1 MEFID
6 KVEST
11 IETLE
16 ELDNFYSKLGNNPE
30 FSHIV
35 DAWPQEGFNVL
46 WRYEI
51 DTKIVIWK
59 YLNQESYTGALFRK
73 SFQSTTGS

>member
-35 DAWPQEGFNVL
+35 DAWPQEGF
-46 WRYEI
+46 
-51 DTKIVIWK
+51 
-59 YLNQESYTGALFRK
+59 ESFSKEKLIQKSLF
-73 SFQSTTGS
+73 GNI

>member
-35 DAWPQEGFNVL
+35 DAWPQEGFEILLIEKVYTNV
-46 WRYEI
+46 
-51 DTKIVIWK
+51 VISK
-59 YLNQESYTGALFRK
+59 YLNLESYTGVHYRK

>member
-35 DAWPQEGFNVL
+35 DAWPQEGF
-46 WRYEI
+46 
-51 DTKIVIWK
+51 
-59 YLNQESYTGALFRK
+59 ESF
-73 SFQSTTGS
+73 

>member
-30 FSHIV
+30 FSHVV
-35 DAWPQEGFNVL
+35 DAWPQEGF
-46 WRYEI
+46 EI
-51 DTKIVIWK
+51 LLIEKVYKKVVISK
-59 YLNQESYTGALFRK
+59 YSNLESYTGVLYRK

>member
-16 ELDNFYSKLGNNPE
+16 ELDNFYSKLGNNPD

-35 DAWPQEGFNVL
+35 DAWPQERF
-46 WRYEI
+46 EI
-51 DTKIVIWK
+51 LLIEKVYKKVVISK
-59 YLNQESYTGALFRK
+59 YSNLESYTGVLYRK